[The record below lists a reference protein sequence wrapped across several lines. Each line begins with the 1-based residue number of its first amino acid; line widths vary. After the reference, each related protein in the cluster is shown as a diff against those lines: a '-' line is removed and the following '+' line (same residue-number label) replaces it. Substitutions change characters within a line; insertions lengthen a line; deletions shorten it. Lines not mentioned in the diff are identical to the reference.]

1 MIGVIHTFSRA
12 ACGWATGCQYVLILF
27 PKKMQGPVGGC
38 PQPFNLKFHFLR
50 FSNTIILQVS
60 SFRLRRSAGSIDDWE
75 AAGCGF
81 FFSIGHQVHC
91 TLCSI
96 VPVGGQ
102 WIVQCGTVE
111 HGPFMLKGT
120 ALRHAFAEAQAVRAK
135 GQPSRVSVQD
145 GSGGVS
151 TEHCLCADF
160 IAVRGR
166 NPDAPYP
173 P

>member
-27 PKKMQGPVGGC
+27 PRKMQGPVGGC

-50 FSNTIILQVS
+50 FSNTYNLTGVVVPAS
-60 SFRLRRSAGSIDDWE
+60 SERRIDDWE
-75 AAGCGF
+75 AAGWGF

-96 VPVGGQ
+96 IPVGGQ
-102 WIVQCGTVE
+102 WIVQCGTVD
-111 HGPFMLKGT
+111 HGPFVSKGT

-166 NPDAPYP
+166 SPDVGT
-173 P
+173 